1 MKIYNITYLIL
12 GLFLAIAGLF
22 FDLYLQILNWMVIL
36 SIICGGAL
44 IGGLFSQSAKNSQI
58 EIFSMVHADVVINML
73 RWMK

>member
-1 MKIYNITYLIL
+1 MKIYNIITYLIL

-44 IGGLFSQSAKNSQI
+44 IDGSFHNPSKT
-58 EIFSMVHADVVINML
+58 H
-73 RWMK
+73 K